1 MTSARAAAERTLGSL
16 QAKLD
21 AAGAPPRVVR
31 LAGSAP
37 RRGYELLSQQG
48 REVARVRRQLA
59 RRFLHGEGLEIGAL
73 NLPLWMPR
81 GASVRYV
88 DRKPLEG
95 LRAEYPEWAAW
106 DIVAPDIVA
115 DGETLAGIPDGSAD
129 FVVANHF
136 LEHTEDPIGTLAAHL
151 RVLRPGGVGFYAVP
165 DKRFTF
171 DVRRPVTSVAHV
183 AADHREG
190 PERSRSQHFLEWTRL
205 VSEVPEDRAAAEAA
219 RLEAERASIH
229 FHVWT
234 PDAFAELLVHCRG
247 DAGLALAIEVL
258 QPVRREF
265 IAIVRKTG

>member
-1 MTSARAAAERTLGSL
+1 MTSARALAERTLG
-16 QAKLD
+16 
-21 AAGAPPRVVR
+21 R

-37 RRGYELLSQQG
+37 RRGYELLSPQG
-48 REVARVRRQLA
+48 REVGRMRRALA
-59 RRFLHGEGLEIGAL
+59 RRFLRGDGLEVGAL
-73 NLPLWMPR
+73 NLPMWMPR
-81 GASVRYV
+81 GARVRYV

-95 LRAEYPEWAAW
+95 LRAEYPEWEAW

-115 DGETLAGIPDGSAD
+115 DGETLDGIPDASAD

-165 DKRFTF
+165 DKRYTF
-171 DVRRPVTSVAHV
+171 DVRRPVTPVAHV

-190 PERSRSQHFLEWTRL
+190 PERSRREHFLEWARL
-205 VSEVPEDRAAAEAA
+205 VDDVPGDRAEAEAA
-219 RLEAERASIH
+219 RLDAQGASIH

-234 PDAFAELLVHCRG
+234 PDAFAELLVHCRS
-247 DAGLALAIEVL
+247 DAGLSFEIEVL
-258 QPVRREF
+258 VPVRREF

>member
-1 MTSARAAAERTLGSL
+1 MTSARALAERSLGSL

-59 RRFLHGEGLEIGAL
+59 RRFLDGEGLEVGAL

-81 GASVRYV
+81 GARVRYV

-115 DGETLAGIPDGSAD
+115 DGETLAGIPDASAD

-136 LEHTEDPIGTLAAHL
+136 LEHTEDPIGTLEAHL

-171 DVRRPVTSVAHV
+171 DVRRAVTPVAHIV
-183 AADHREG
+183 ADHRDG
-190 PERSRSQHFLEWTRL
+190 PQRSRSEHFVEWTRL
-205 VSEVPEDRAAAEAA
+205 VSEVPEEDVAAHAA

-247 DAGLALAIEVL
+247 EAGLPLEIEVL

>member
-1 MTSARAAAERTLGSL
+1 MTSPRAAAERTLGSL

-59 RRFLHGEGLEIGAL
+59 RRFLWGEGLEIGAL

-81 GASVRYV
+81 GATVRYV

-115 DGETLAGIPDGSAD
+115 DGETLPGVADASTD

-171 DVRRPVTSVAHV
+171 DVKRPITSVAHV
-183 AADHREG
+183 TADHRDG
-190 PERSRSQHFLEWTRL
+190 PERSRHDHFLEWARL
-205 VSEVPEDRAAAEAA
+205 LSDVGEERAATEAA
-219 RLEAERASIH
+219 RLEAQRASIH

-234 PDAFAELLVHCRG
+234 PDAFAQLLVHCRTQ
-247 DAGLALAIEVL
+247 AGLALEIEVL
-258 QPVRREF
+258 APVAREF